1 MPAAEVRPTIVAELT
16 VMVSGVCRRYGAHE
30 VEARGSCCGSLWKEM
45 ELCCGAYSQDA
56 IRG

>member
-16 VMVSGVCRRYGAHE
+16 MLIVVRRRRRGAHS
-30 VEARGSCCGSLWKEM
+30 VEARGSCCGSWWKEM
-45 ELCCGAYSQDA
+45 ELCCAACKLDA